1 MNRSAKIGLIVGG
14 VVLALLVLVPLVWG
28 AVTRTWF
35 GGTGGW
41 WGGSWGM
48 MGPGIMGG
56 FGMMGIGMVVF
67 WGLVIWGIV
76 VLVRRNGAVA
86 CCDEHAHAGGS
97 AALDTLKQR
106 YAKGEIGRE
115 EYETKKKD
123 LA

>member
-1 MNRSAKIGLIVGG
+1 MSRTAKIGFIVGG
-14 VVLALLVLVPLVWG
+14 VVLALLVLVPFVWG
-28 AVTRTWF
+28 AVTRTWL

-41 WGGSWGM
+41 WGGGWGM

-86 CCDEHAHAGGS
+86 CYGEHSHTAGNN
-97 AALDTLKQR
+97 ALDTLKQR